1 MDEQAAKTLLSEI
14 RTAEKQALFGFGGP
28 KTDWK
33 KVKQTANENAA
44 KSRPS
49 QIIQGLLLAGAAGA
63 GLRGAVGL
71 SRMNKEVAARP
82 PRVQDMD
89 VLLPAEQEEEEEIL
103 DEKRAESFIDRA
115 MDKLPVKMGPG
126 GGNPDATHNT
136 GVPYYIPAMMLGLP
150 AAGVLG
156 WKGMD
161 AIFDKQRKL
170 RAKSKVDKA
179 KKEYEEE
186 LLGSYKQG
194 SANIADELDQVF
206 NKFEKAAFDFANVP
220 GQLKGLFATYAA
232 LSAPAAYLYVDDK
245 IKKNSQK
252 AILEKAIKERARR
265 SAQQQPSELY
275 ATPKPVEIPAEE
287 EEDN

>member
-1 MDEQAAKTLLSEI
+1 MSKQQKNLLSEI
-14 RTAEKQALFGFGGP
+14 QTAEKQAFLGFGGP

-33 KVKQTANENAA
+33 KVKQTASENAA
-44 KSRPS
+44 KNRPS
-49 QIIQGLLLAGAAGA
+49 QILQSLLLAGATGA
-63 GLRGAVGL
+63 GLRSAIGL

-82 PRVQDMD
+82 PRIQDME
-89 VLLPAEQEEEEEIL
+89 VLLPAEEEEEKL
-103 DEKRAESFIDRA
+103 ADDSWMDRA
-115 MDKLPVKMGPG
+115 MDKLPIQMGPEG
-126 GGNPDATHNT
+126 GSPNATHNT

-194 SANIADELDQVF
+194 SSNFSDELDQVF
-206 NKFEKAAFDFANVP
+206 NKFEKAAFVSANMP
-220 GQLKGLFATYAA
+220 GQLKGLLATYAA
-232 LSAPAAYLYVDDK
+232 LSAPAAYLFVDDK
-245 IKKNSQK
+245 LKKNSQK
-252 AILEKAIKERARR
+252 AILEKAIKERSRR
-265 SAQQQPSELY
+265 AAQQQPTELY
-275 ATPKPVEIPAEE
+275 ATPKPVEMPAEE

>member
-1 MDEQAAKTLLSEI
+1 MDEQTAKNLLSEI
-14 RTAEKQALFGFGGP
+14 QTAEKQAFPGFGGP

-33 KVKQTANENAA
+33 KVKQTASETAS
-44 KSRPS
+44 KDRPS
-49 QIIQGLLLAGAAGA
+49 QILQSLLLAGATGA
-63 GLRGAVGL
+63 GLRGAIGL

-82 PRVQDMD
+82 PRIQDMEI
-89 VLLPAEQEEEEEIL
+89 LLPAEKEEEEEKL
-103 DEKRAESFIDRA
+103 AESFLDRA
-115 MDKLPVKMGPG
+115 MDKLPIKMGPEG
-126 GGNPDATHNT
+126 GSPNATHNT

-170 RAKSKVDKA
+170 RAQSKVDKA

-194 SANIADELDQVF
+194 STNFSDELDQVF
-206 NKFEKAAFDFANVP
+206 NKFEKAASFSNMS
-220 GQLKGLFATYAA
+220 GQLKGLLATYAA
-232 LSAPAAYLYVDDK
+232 LSAPAAYMFVDDK
-245 IKKNSQK
+245 LKKNSQK
-252 AILEKAIKERARR
+252 AILEKAIKERSRR
-265 SAQQQPSELY
+265 AAQQQPTELY
-275 ATPKPVEIPAEE
+275 ATPKPVEVPAEE